1 MKFIDSKD
9 IDLQKFN
16 KLIEKSKTFNIFCY
30 SWYLAATSKK
40 WGAIINDDYTFAIP
54 FAYKSFLGIRK
65 TFQHPY
71 SRHIDFFG
79 DENCVIEASEIIKK
93 FNFYSFNL
101 VNVIFENIKYVS
113 KKYQQIKLQ
122 NEVLYS

>member
-1 MKFIDSKD
+1 MEKD
-9 IDLQKFN
+9 ILRNYAAAYFPP
-16 KLIEKSKTFNIFCY
+16 KSVVEFP
-30 SWYLAATSKK
+30 
-40 WGAIINDDYTFAIP
+40 IINDDYTFAIP